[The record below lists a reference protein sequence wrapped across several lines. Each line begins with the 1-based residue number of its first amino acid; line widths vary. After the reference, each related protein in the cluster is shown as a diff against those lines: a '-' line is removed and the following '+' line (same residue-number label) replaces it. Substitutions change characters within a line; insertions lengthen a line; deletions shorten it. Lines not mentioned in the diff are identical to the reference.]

1 MPAAEAILQISNRA
15 YRVSKLSTRGY
26 FAVAAALAGRPGLR
40 AALCAATNDRQ
51 AAAALLTSGLVEVAL
66 RHAVSPA
73 PDLDAL
79 APEDARRLLQAALD
93 VNPLPEIFEELD
105 RFFVLLAPAAGQARA
120 AAQGTDGNSSST
132 SSPATTG
139 GPSRPS

>member
-1 MPAAEAILQISNRA
+1 MSVASTVVQIAGRA
-15 YRVSKLSTRGY
+15 YRVGRLSTRGY
-26 FAVAAALAGRPGLR
+26 FAVASVLSSRPGLR
-40 AALCAATNDRQ
+40 AALRAATDDRQ
-51 AAAALLTSGLVEVAL
+51 AAAALLASGLAEVAL

-79 APEDARRLLQAALD
+79 GPADARRLLQAALD
-93 VNPLPEIFEELD
+93 LNPLPEIFEELD

-132 SSPATTG
+132 SLPVTTDG
-139 GPSRPS
+139 LSQPS